1 MFLVADGHVNVQG
14 VKFFKEVRQSEAH
27 DLVNLAF
34 GQKGVITA
42 PTQEGEGEGEGE
54 LRDLRSL
61 TAAELIR
68 LATVR
73 GASDAEISDCVAG
86 NDSVARLAALSAK
99 LQQPPSAAPMAGSER
114 PDFTKAS
121 GRAPGG
127 TKGRGQ
133 WPKALQ
139 EQTEW
144 VKRLLEAVALK
155 IDSDTAVPLD
165 KSPKHQ
171 LVFPDLGSAGKLGQF
186 IRPTSSGQFILRNQ
200 CSHLVLT
207 KSEQLNKALK
217 ILTEDLVPHV
227 SVIVSGKSSP
237 KTWNEACAKVAT
249 YSRQRCIATKRFS
262 LRGKRAER
270 CRGVI

>member
-1 MFLVADGHVNVQG
+1 MFFVADGHVNVQG

-34 GQKGVITA
+34 GHKGVITA

-86 NDSVARLAALSAK
+86 NDSVARLAELSAK
-99 LQQPPSAAPMAGSER
+99 LQQPPSAAPTAGSER
-114 PDFTKAS
+114 PDFTKA
-121 GRAPGG
+121 
-127 TKGRGQ
+127 KE
-133 WPKALQ
+133 K
-139 EQTEW
+139 TEW
-144 VKRLLEAVALK
+144 VDALLDELPRHGHVPCIRDVERLWEAVALR

-186 IRPTSSGQFILRNQ
+186 ILRNQ

-207 KSEQLNKALK
+207 KSEQLIRL
-217 ILTEDLVPHV
+217 
-227 SVIVSGKSSP
+227 
-237 KTWNEACAKVAT
+237 
-249 YSRQRCIATKRFS
+249 
-262 LRGKRAER
+262 
-270 CRGVI
+270 

>member
-1 MFLVADGHVNVQG
+1 MMFLVADGHVNVQG

-42 PTQEGEGEGEGE
+42 PTQEGEGEGEGEGE

-171 LVFPDLGSAGKLGQF
+171 LVFPDLGSVGKLGQ
-186 IRPTSSGQFILRNQ
+186 RQSEFILRNQ

-207 KSEQLNKALK
+207 KSEQLNEALK

-227 SVIVSGKSSP
+227 SVIVSGKRSP
-237 KTWNEACAKVAT
+237 RTWNEACAKVAT
-249 YSRQRCIATKRFS
+249 YSRQRKRSF
-262 LRGKRAER
+262 
-270 CRGVI
+270 VI